1 MGSNA
6 RSVKMK
12 TVLILAYECA
22 PFHRSGSTIGAQ
34 RAYQFAKHLPKFGW
48 RTIVMCADSKLR
60 RSLEKEAVDEVI
72 EEIYA
77 INRTEILSAE
87 KITLAL
93 PSLRYAD
100 FWDRVWI
107 SSVNSIPN
115 LGTFDRKRGFFN
127 LIRAKLSSLVKLF
140 YGDHSHSWQEVAY
153 KMYKRISKEVS
164 IDFIISSH
172 GPDASLYVGSRI
184 AREDGV
190 NWGLDF
196 RDLILQPIPSQIR
209 YLYMLHL
216 RKLTRSA
223 LFTINVNEYWC
234 TLDQQLFG
242 KPAMVIANGFDE
254 EEFRNIDR
262 DDTPNK
268 LDSITIL
275 YPGGIFHPFQKIENF
290 FQVLKGLKEE
300 YAVLKPKINFIYVGN
315 ATEYVKKCAM
325 RMGIENDIMLLDQ
338 IPRESVMKLY
348 GEADFLLILSVES
361 ATDKF
366 YVKGM
371 HPGKF
376 FEYLAARKP
385 VLCLS
390 AKKNLLENDI
400 LRLGVGMVFHKPEE
414 MANYIKEWLEF
425 PDRRLGLLPRRE
437 EGMIAAYSRENG
449 AKKLAELLMKNL

>member
-12 TVLILAYECA
+12 TALIFAYECA
-22 PFHRSGSTIGAQ
+22 PFHRTGSTIGAQ
-34 RAYQFAKHLPKFGW
+34 RVYQFAKHLPKFGW
-48 RTIVMCADSKLR
+48 RAIVICADARWR
-60 RSLEKEAVDEVI
+60 RSIEKEAVDEVI
-72 EEIYA
+72 EEIYLN
-77 INRTEILSAE
+77 NRAEILGAE

-93 PSLRYAD
+93 PSLRYAN
-100 FWDRVWI
+100 FWDRIWI
-107 SSVNSIPN
+107 SSVNGVSN
-115 LGTFDRKRGFFN
+115 LGTFDRKPGFYNF
-127 LIRAKLSSLVKLF
+127 IKGKLSSFFKLF

-153 KMYKRISKEVS
+153 KMYKRISREVP
-164 IDFIISSH
+164 IDFMISSH

-190 NWGLDF
+190 KWGLDF
-196 RDLILQPIPSQIR
+196 RDSILQPIPSQIR

-216 RKLTRSA
+216 RKLTKLA
-223 LFTINVNEYWC
+223 LFTINVNEHWC

-262 DDTPNK
+262 YSSPNK

-275 YPGGIFHPFQKIENF
+275 YPGGIFQPFQKIENF
-290 FQVLKGLKEE
+290 FQALKMLKEE
-300 YAVLKPKINFIYVGN
+300 YSMLKPKINFIYVGN
-315 ATEYVKKCAM
+315 ATEYVNKCAV
-325 RMGIENDIMLLDQ
+325 RMGIEKDIILLDQ
-338 IPRESVMKLY
+338 MPRASVLKLY

-361 ATDKF
+361 TTDKF
-366 YVKGM
+366 YIKGM

-390 AKKNLLENDI
+390 AKKNLLEKDI
-400 LRLGVGMVFHKPEE
+400 VRLGAGKVFHKVEE
-414 MANYIKEWLEF
+414 MVRYIKEWLEF
-425 PDRRLGLLPRRE
+425 PDRRLELLPGRE
-437 EGMIAAYSRENG
+437 ERLIAAYSRENG
-449 AKKLAELLMKNL
+449 AKKLAELLTKNL